1 MQALPDGRTRWAYG
15 GDFGDQP
22 NDGDFCTD
30 GLVWPDRTPKP
41 ALREVQYLNAPVR
54 VSAGS
59 REGPCGSAN
68 RQHFRDLG
76 WLAGSWE
83 LLDEEGTM
91 ATGRSEAGPF
101 PPGQSAEV
109 PLEGWT
115 TPPRASGERWL
126 SVRFRTAQDEA
137 WAPAGTEVCW
147 DQVRFDGGL
156 ADATA
161 AHEAPSALVDE
172 AAAFE
177 LDREGYLVHPLLAAP
192 PRLSLWR
199 APTDNDRFGGLA
211 AAWSAQGLADP
222 RPGSAEVERHGPVT
236 QVHRDVHVG
245 RSVVR
250 HSQAITSLR
259 GGGLH
264 VAEEAVIP
272 DELSDLP
279 RVGTVLELGPG
290 LEQVEWFGLG
300 PHECYPDRK
309 RAGLV
314 GRWRSTVSELF
325 TPYVR
330 PQEAGGRAEV
340 RWLELRGLDGRGVRL
355 ADGGATAGL
364 GDALPRR
371 GPGGGLACRR
381 TRTSP
386 RGHRPPRRRP
396 SRPGHGFLRP
406 GHHRGLSGG
415 TRHLPLGVDATAAL
429 TRGRDHRPRGA
440 LRQ

>member
-1 MQALPDGRTRWAYG
+1 M
-15 GDFGDQP
+15 
-22 NDGDFCTD
+22 
-30 GLVWPDRTPKP
+30 
-41 ALREVQYLNAPVR
+41 
-54 VSAGS
+54 
-59 REGPCGSAN
+59 
-68 RQHFRDLG
+68 
-76 WLAGSWE
+76 
-83 LLDEEGTM
+83 
-91 ATGRSEAGPF
+91 
-101 PPGQSAEV
+101 
-109 PLEGWT
+109 
-115 TPPRASGERWL
+115 
-126 SVRFRTAQDEA
+126 
-137 WAPAGTEVCW
+137 
-147 DQVRFDGGL
+147 RFDGGL

-172 AAAFE
+172 TAAFE

-272 DELSDLP
+272 AGLSDLP

-340 RWLELRGLDGRGVRL
+340 RWLDLRGLDGRGVRL
-355 ADGGATAGL
+355 LMGAPLQVSATHFRAADLEAAL
-364 GDALPRR
+364 HADELVPRPEVIVNLDA
-371 GPGGGLACRR
+371 A
-381 TRTSP
+381 
-386 RGHRPPRRRP
+386 
-396 SRPGHGFLRP
+396 
-406 GHHRGLSGG
+406 HRGLG
-415 TRHLPLGVDATAAL
+415 TASCGPDTIAAYLVGPGTYRWEWTLLPL
-429 TRGRDHRPRGA
+429 
-440 LRQ
+440 